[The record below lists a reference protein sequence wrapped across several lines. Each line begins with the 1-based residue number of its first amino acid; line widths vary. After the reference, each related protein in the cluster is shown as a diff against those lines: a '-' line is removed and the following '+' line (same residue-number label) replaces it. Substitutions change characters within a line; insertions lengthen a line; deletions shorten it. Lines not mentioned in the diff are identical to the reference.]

1 MKRLAFSLFALLLL
15 LAGCGDKDSQKE
27 EQASTQNNKT
37 EKTADQKDK
46 KSEQDQKE
54 KATTEKENQSEQ
66 AADPDNNKGE
76 TNSQQQD
83 QQPNKHAQ
91 NQNSGNQ
98 ATVNTQP
105 SQPSQPHQDA
115 GVASKIALAFFGSD
129 IDHYSLTQSEI
140 MKGVYEYQG
149 PGMTSTRQVNQLT
162 LKRMQDIP
170 NAPQGMKF
178 YTVMPA
184 KGNFATIIGV
194 NEDKVFVG
202 GTQGALVDYQRLL
215 TTGKEMNAQSLYQA
229 HKNDPALTTITH
241 KIQITN

>member
-1 MKRLAFSLFALLLL
+1 MKRIAFTLFALLLL
-15 LAGCGDKDSQKE
+15 LAGCGDKDSKKE

-37 EKTADQKDK
+37 EKTADQKDNP
-46 KSEQDQKE
+46 SEKEQKE
-54 KATTEKENQSEQ
+54 KATAEKEKQSEQ
-66 AADPDNNKGE
+66 AANTENNNE
-76 TNSQQQD
+76 MNSQQQT
-83 QQPNKHAQ
+83 QQQGNQAQ
-91 NQNSGNQ
+91 TQNSGNQ
-98 ATVNTQP
+98 ATVNTQQSP
-105 SQPSQPHQDA
+105 AHPNADDT
-115 GVASKIALAFFGSD
+115 SKIALAFFGND

-162 LKRMQDIP
+162 LKRMPTIP

-194 NEDKVFVG
+194 NDNKVFVG
-202 GTQGALVDYQRLL
+202 GTQGALVDYQKLL
-215 TTGKEMNAQSLYQA
+215 ITGKEMNAQSLYQA
-229 HKNDPALTTITH
+229 HKNDPALTTITN

>member
-1 MKRLAFSLFALLLL
+1 MKRIAYTLFALLLL
-15 LAGCGDKDSQKE
+15 LAGCGDKDSKKE

-37 EKTADQKDK
+37 EKTANQKDNP
-46 KSEQDQKE
+46 SEKEQKE
-54 KATTEKENQSEQ
+54 KATAEKEKQSEQ
-66 AADPDNNKGE
+66 AADTENNNE
-76 TNSQQQD
+76 MNSQQQT
-83 QQPNKHAQ
+83 QQQGNQAQ
-91 NQNSGNQ
+91 TQNSGNQ
-98 ATVNTQP
+98 ATVNTQQSP
-105 SQPSQPHQDA
+105 AHPNADDT
-115 GVASKIALAFFGSD
+115 SKIALAFFGND

-162 LKRMQDIP
+162 LKRMPAIP

-194 NEDKVFVG
+194 NDNKVFVG
-202 GTQGALVDYQRLL
+202 GTQGALVDYQKLL

-229 HKNDPALTTITH
+229 HKNDPALTTITN

>member
-1 MKRLAFSLFALLLL
+1 MIRIAFTLFALLLL
-15 LAGCGDKDSQKE
+15 LAGCGDKDSKKE

-37 EKTADQKDK
+37 EKTADQKDNP
-46 KSEQDQKE
+46 SEKEQKE
-54 KATTEKENQSEQ
+54 KATAEKEKQSEQ
-66 AADPDNNKGE
+66 ATDTENNNE
-76 TNSQQQD
+76 MNSQQQT
-83 QQPNKHAQ
+83 QQQGNQAQ
-91 NQNSGNQ
+91 TQNSGNQ
-98 ATVNTQP
+98 ATVNTQQSP
-105 SQPSQPHQDA
+105 AHQNADDT
-115 GVASKIALAFFGSD
+115 SKIALAFFGND

-162 LKRMQDIP
+162 LKRMPAIP

-194 NEDKVFVG
+194 NDNKVFVG
-202 GTQGALVDYQRLL
+202 GTQGALVDYQKLL

-229 HKNDPALTTITH
+229 HKNDPALTTITN

>member
-1 MKRLAFSLFALLLL
+1 MIRIAFTLFALLLL
-15 LAGCGDKDSQKE
+15 LAGCGDKDSKKE

-37 EKTADQKDK
+37 EKTADQKDNP
-46 KSEQDQKE
+46 SEKEQKE
-54 KATTEKENQSEQ
+54 KATAEKEKQSEQ
-66 AADPDNNKGE
+66 AADTENNNE
-76 TNSQQQD
+76 MNSQQQT
-83 QQPNKHAQ
+83 QQQGNQAQ
-91 NQNSGNQ
+91 TQNSGNQ
-98 ATVNTQP
+98 ATVNTQQSP
-105 SQPSQPHQDA
+105 IHQGIDEKT
-115 GVASKIALAFFGSD
+115 KIALVFFGND

-162 LKRMQDIP
+162 LKRMPAIP

-194 NEDKVFVG
+194 NDNKVFVG
-202 GTQGALVDYQRLL
+202 GTQGALVDYQKLL

-229 HKNDPALTTITH
+229 HKNDPALTTITN

>member
-1 MKRLAFSLFALLLL
+1 MKRIAFTLFALLLL
-15 LAGCGDKDSQKE
+15 LAGCGDKDSKKE

-37 EKTADQKDK
+37 EKTADQKDNP
-46 KSEQDQKE
+46 SEKEQKE
-54 KATTEKENQSEQ
+54 KAIAEKEKQSKQ
-66 AADPDNNKGE
+66 AADTENNNE
-76 TNSQQQD
+76 MNSQQQTR
-83 QQPNKHAQ
+83 QQGNQAQ
-91 NQNSGNQ
+91 TQNSGNQ
-98 ATVNTQP
+98 ATVNTQQSP
-105 SQPSQPHQDA
+105 AHQNADDT
-115 GVASKIALAFFGSD
+115 SKIALAFFGND

-162 LKRMQDIP
+162 LKRMPAIP

-194 NEDKVFVG
+194 NDNKVFVG
-202 GTQGALVDYQRLL
+202 GTQGALVDYQKLL

-229 HKNDPALTTITH
+229 HKNDPALTTITN

>member
-1 MKRLAFSLFALLLL
+1 MKRIAFTLFALLLL
-15 LAGCGDKDSQKE
+15 LAGCGDKDSKKE

-37 EKTADQKDK
+37 EKTADQKDNP
-46 KSEQDQKE
+46 SE
-54 KATTEKENQSEQ
+54 KATAEKEKQSEQ
-66 AADPDNNKGE
+66 AADTENNNE
-76 TNSQQQD
+76 MNSQQQT
-83 QQPNKHAQ
+83 QQQGNQAQ
-91 NQNSGNQ
+91 TQNSGNQ
-98 ATVNTQP
+98 ATVNTQQSP
-105 SQPSQPHQDA
+105 AHQNAEDT
-115 GVASKIALAFFGSD
+115 SKIALAFFGND

-162 LKRMQDIP
+162 LKRMPAIP

-194 NEDKVFVG
+194 NDNKVFVG
-202 GTQGALVDYQRLL
+202 GTQGALVDYQKLL

-229 HKNDPALTTITH
+229 HKNDPASTTITN

>member
-1 MKRLAFSLFALLLL
+1 MKRIAFTLFALLLL
-15 LAGCGDKDSQKE
+15 LAGCGDKDSKKE

-37 EKTADQKDK
+37 EKTADQKDNP
-46 KSEQDQKE
+46 SEKEQKE
-54 KATTEKENQSEQ
+54 KATAEKEKQSEQ
-66 AADPDNNKGE
+66 AADTENNNE
-76 TNSQQQD
+76 MNSQQQT
-83 QQPNKHAQ
+83 QQQGNQAQ

-98 ATVNTQP
+98 ATVNTQQSP
-105 SQPSQPHQDA
+105 THQNADDT
-115 GVASKIALAFFGSD
+115 SKIALAFFGND

-162 LKRMQDIP
+162 LKRMPAIP

-194 NEDKVFVG
+194 NDNKVFVG
-202 GTQGALVDYQRLL
+202 GTQGALVDYQKLL

-229 HKNDPALTTITH
+229 HKNDPALTTITN

>member
-1 MKRLAFSLFALLLL
+1 MKRIAFTLFALLLL
-15 LAGCGDKDSQKE
+15 LAGCGDKDSKKE

-37 EKTADQKDK
+37 EKTADQKDNP
-46 KSEQDQKE
+46 SEKEQKE
-54 KATTEKENQSEQ
+54 KATAEKEKQSEQ
-66 AADPDNNKGE
+66 AADTENNNE
-76 TNSQQQD
+76 MNSQQQT
-83 QQPNKHAQ
+83 QQQGNQAQ
-91 NQNSGNQ
+91 TQNSGNQ
-98 ATVNTQP
+98 ATVNTQQSP
-105 SQPSQPHQDA
+105 AHPNADDT
-115 GVASKIALAFFGSD
+115 SKIALAFFGND

-162 LKRMQDIP
+162 LKRMPAIP

-194 NEDKVFVG
+194 NDNKVFVG
-202 GTQGALVDYQRLL
+202 GTQGALVDYQKLL

-229 HKNDPALTTITH
+229 HKNDPALTTITN

>member
-1 MKRLAFSLFALLLL
+1 MKRLAFTLFALLLL

-46 KSEQDQKE
+46 KSEKDQKE

-66 AADPDNNKGE
+66 AADTNHNKDEMNG
-76 TNSQQQD
+76 QQQA
-83 QQPNKHAQ
+83 QNNHAQ

-105 SQPSQPHQDA
+105 SQPQQNA
-115 GVASKIALAFFGSD
+115 GEKSKIALAFFGSD
-129 IDHYSLTQSEI
+129 IDHYSITQSEI

-194 NEDKVFVG
+194 NENKVFVG
-202 GTQGALVDYQRLL
+202 GTQGALVDYQKLL

-229 HKNDPALTTITH
+229 HQNDPALTTIAN

>member
-1 MKRLAFSLFALLLL
+1 MKRIAFTLFALLLL
-15 LAGCGDKDSQKE
+15 LAGCGDKDSKKE

-37 EKTADQKDK
+37 EKTADQKDNQ
-46 KSEQDQKE
+46 SEKDQKE
-54 KATTEKENQSEQ
+54 KATSEKEKQSEQ
-66 AADPDNNKGE
+66 AADTDNNKDE
-76 TNSQQQD
+76 MNSQQQT
-83 QQPNKHAQ
+83 QQQGNQAQ
-91 NQNSGNQ
+91 NQKSGNQ
-98 ATVNTQP
+98 ATVNTQQFP
-105 SQPSQPHQDA
+105 AHQDV
-115 GVASKIALAFFGSD
+115 GETSKIALAFFGND

-162 LKRMQDIP
+162 LKRMPAIP

-194 NEDKVFVG
+194 NDNKVFVG
-202 GTQGALVDYQRLL
+202 GTQGALVDYQKLL

-229 HKNDPALTTITH
+229 HKNDPALTTISN

>member
-1 MKRLAFSLFALLLL
+1 MKRIAFTLFALLLL
-15 LAGCGDKDSQKE
+15 LAGCGDKDSKKE

-37 EKTADQKDK
+37 EKTADQKDNP
-46 KSEQDQKE
+46 SEKEQKE
-54 KATTEKENQSEQ
+54 KATAKKEKQSEQ
-66 AADPDNNKGE
+66 AADTENNNE
-76 TNSQQQD
+76 MNSQQQT
-83 QQPNKHAQ
+83 QQQGNQAQ
-91 NQNSGNQ
+91 TQNSGNQ
-98 ATVNTQP
+98 ATVNTQQSP
-105 SQPSQPHQDA
+105 AHQNADDT
-115 GVASKIALAFFGSD
+115 SKIALAFFGND

-162 LKRMQDIP
+162 LKRMPAIP

-178 YTVMPA
+178 YTVMPP

-194 NEDKVFVG
+194 NDNKVFVG
-202 GTQGALVDYQRLL
+202 GTQGALVDYQKLL

-229 HKNDPALTTITH
+229 HKNDPALTTITN

>member
-1 MKRLAFSLFALLLL
+1 MIRIAFTLFALLLL
-15 LAGCGDKDSQKE
+15 LAGCGDKDSKKE

-37 EKTADQKDK
+37 EKTADQKDNP
-46 KSEQDQKE
+46 SEKEQKE
-54 KATTEKENQSEQ
+54 KATAEKEKQSEQ
-66 AADPDNNKGE
+66 AADTENNNE
-76 TNSQQQD
+76 MNSQQQT
-83 QQPNKHAQ
+83 QQQGNQAQ
-91 NQNSGNQ
+91 TQNSGNQ
-98 ATVNTQP
+98 ATVNTQQSP
-105 SQPSQPHQDA
+105 AHQNADDT
-115 GVASKIALAFFGSD
+115 SKIALAFFGND

-162 LKRMQDIP
+162 LKRMPAIP

-194 NEDKVFVG
+194 NDNKVFVG
-202 GTQGALVDYQRLL
+202 GTQGALVDYQKLL

-229 HKNDPALTTITH
+229 HKNDPALTTITN

>member
-1 MKRLAFSLFALLLL
+1 MKRIAYTLFALLLL
-15 LAGCGDKDSQKE
+15 LAGCGDKDSKKE

-37 EKTADQKDK
+37 EKTANQKDNP
-46 KSEQDQKE
+46 SEKEQKE
-54 KATTEKENQSEQ
+54 KATAEKEKQSEQ
-66 AADPDNNKGE
+66 AADTENNNE
-76 TNSQQQD
+76 MNSQQQT
-83 QQPNKHAQ
+83 QQQGNQAQ
-91 NQNSGNQ
+91 TQNSGNQ
-98 ATVNTQP
+98 ATVNTQQSP
-105 SQPSQPHQDA
+105 AHPNADDT
-115 GVASKIALAFFGSD
+115 SKIALAFFGND

-162 LKRMQDIP
+162 LKRMPAIP
-170 NAPQGMKF
+170 NAPHGMKF

-194 NEDKVFVG
+194 NDNKVFVG
-202 GTQGALVDYQRLL
+202 GTQGALVDYQKLL

-229 HKNDPALTTITH
+229 HKNDPALTTITN